1 MYLLPDSG
9 IRPEIY
15 EGIHT
20 RVTEGNQE
28 KHSVDVAENVTK
40 NVTKNISI
48 FHLLFITPE
57 RDLKSILKRI
67 KTMQQIFSRKKAFLL
82 NYLNIALKNF
92 YKTSG
97 CIF

>member
-40 NVTKNISI
+40 NIAI
-48 FHLLFITPE
+48 FHLLFITQE
-57 RDLKSILKRI
+57 RDL
-67 KTMQQIFSRKKAFLL
+67 
-82 NYLNIALKNF
+82 
-92 YKTSG
+92 
-97 CIF
+97 